1 VVDVRNGL
9 DVLRYH
15 DPWSGRVD
23 GERSLEGTS
32 NLSVMTA
39 FLVPNDFRAFMK
51 SVVVYLET
59 PNDQQHLDAEDALDS
74 DCGYGGRIDGHDTYR
89 FKYITNDGH
98 HRWDVVLKEAQI
110 RDIADGLLIEVEGE
124 PFDIVRTSRRTPVG
138 EPLLIWGEYA
148 DDALSVRSEGELLR
162 ALDILHGASIAKPR
176 LLRLWS
182 AADDQ
187 LVAAL
192 WDERCALYVVES
204 ADGYATSTGDQTL
217 TESFE
222 VKDHEGKNLA
232 VPWSDCVSWEYARR
246 AMVRFVEHS
255 DLGDIPVEG
264 RIPSLLLMMGDV
276 DRKAALAVRSHV
288 HGVLEQTSLAQLMPI
303 PVPVP
308 VAVAVADEVTAPV
321 ELEAPL
327 GPSELS
333 AWARRLLDLLHAR
346 ELIELGPGPNLDE
359 ISYHLGNLL
368 QAHAID
374 AEHSL
379 ETADWLANEI
389 GAVQGIKTLFATGGD
404 LQVALRRSRDL

>member
-1 VVDVRNGL
+1 M
-9 DVLRYH
+9 
-15 DPWSGRVD
+15 S
-23 GERSLEGTS
+23 
-32 NLSVMTA
+32 A

-59 PNDQQHLDAEDALDS
+59 PNDELFLDAEDALDS
-74 DCGYGGRIDGHDTYR
+74 ECGYGGRIDGHDTYR
-89 FKYITNDGH
+89 FKYITNNGH

-124 PFDIVRTSRRTPVG
+124 RFDIVRTSRRTPVG

-162 ALDILHGASIAKPR
+162 ALDILHIASLEKPR

-192 WDERCALYVVES
+192 WSERCALYVVES

-276 DRKAALAVRSHV
+276 DRKAALAVRSYV
-288 HGVLEQTSLAQLMPI
+288 HGELEKTSLSLLAPI
-303 PVPVP
+303 PIEIE
-308 VAVAVADEVTAPV
+308 AADEMTAPV
-321 ELEAPL
+321 EVEAPL
-327 GPSELS
+327 GPIELS
-333 AWARRLLDLLHAR
+333 AWARRLLDILHAR
-346 ELIELGPGPNLDE
+346 ELVELGPGPNLDE
-359 ISYHLGNLL
+359 ISYQLGGLL
-368 QAHAID
+368 QAHAVD

-389 GAVQGIKTLFATGGD
+389 GAVRGIKTLFATGGD

>member
-1 VVDVRNGL
+1 MK
-9 DVLRYH
+9 
-15 DPWSGRVD
+15 P
-23 GERSLEGTS
+23 
-32 NLSVMTA
+32 
-39 FLVPNDFRAFMK
+39 FLIPDDFRAFMK

-59 PNDQQHLDAEDALDS
+59 PNDELFLDAEDALDS
-74 DCGYGGRIDGHDTYR
+74 ECGYGGRIDGADTYR

-98 HRWDVVLKEAQI
+98 HRWDVVLKEIQI

-148 DDALSVRSEGELLR
+148 DDALSVRSESELLR
-162 ALDILHGASIAKPR
+162 ALDILHDASIEKPR

-192 WDERCALYVVES
+192 WNQRCALYVVES

-276 DRKAALAVRSHV
+276 DRKAALAVRSHI
-288 HGVLEQTSLAQLMPI
+288 HNVLENTSLSQLAPI
-303 PVPVP
+303 PLEVDPR
-308 VAVAVADEVTAPV
+308 DEMTAPV
-321 ELEAPL
+321 EVEAPL
-327 GPSELS
+327 GPMELS
-333 AWARRLLDLLHAR
+333 AWARRLIEILLSRALL
-346 ELIELGPGPNLDE
+346 ELERGPNLDE
-359 ISYHLGNLL
+359 ISYQLGGLL
-368 QAHAID
+368 GAHAID

-379 ETADWLANEI
+379 ETAEWLANEI
-389 GAVQGIKTLFATGGD
+389 GAVRGIKTLFATGGD
-404 LQVALRRSRDL
+404 LQVALRRSRIA

>member
-1 VVDVRNGL
+1 M
-9 DVLRYH
+9 
-15 DPWSGRVD
+15 S
-23 GERSLEGTS
+23 
-32 NLSVMTA
+32 A

-59 PNDQQHLDAEDALDS
+59 PNDELFLDAEDALDS
-74 DCGYGGRIDGHDTYR
+74 ECGYGGRIDGHDTYR

-124 PFDIVRTSRRTPVG
+124 RFDIVRTSRRTPVG

-148 DDALSVRSEGELLR
+148 DDALSVRSEAELLR
-162 ALDILHGASIAKPR
+162 ALDILHSASIAKPR

-192 WDERCALYVVES
+192 WSERCALYVVES

-288 HGVLEQTSLAQLMPI
+288 HSELEKTSLSNLMPI
-303 PVPVP
+303 PVPV
-308 VAVAVADEVTAPV
+308 AAADDVTAPV
-321 ELEAPL
+321 EVEAPL
-327 GPSELS
+327 GPIELL
-333 AWARRLLDLLHAR
+333 AWARRLLDILIGR
-346 ELIELGPGPNLDE
+346 ELVELASGPNLDE
-359 ISYHLGNLL
+359 ISYQLGGLL
-368 QAHAID
+368 QAHALD
-374 AEHSL
+374 AEYSL

-389 GAVQGIKTLFATGGD
+389 GAMRGITTLFATGGD